1 METFWFFWLLFRR
14 AYDSAYDSHFWFSL
28 SHKRLTTSTVTA
40 TPSLVKISLKSSAF
54 VAGIWSGR
62 KRGRRGALH
71 VLTWCNSL
79 SSHFVPSQIVP
90 QYSQN
95 FSRVLKEVTYVYT
108 SFFKLTSQKKGRFTS
123 SSTLKLWN
131 NLTVKWND
139 LTMERGV
146 NPWFKH
152 PFPFKSLSRRLK
164 SFLKSRFLK
173 VSRKA
178 VVVYT
183 QDRGNWNSFAD
194 SMTKLSDNKTK

>member
-1 METFWFFWLLFRR
+1 METCEKAVGSRE
-14 AYDSAYDSHFWFSL
+14 
-28 SHKRLTTSTVTA
+28 
-40 TPSLVKISLKSSAF
+40 
-54 VAGIWSGR
+54 
-62 KRGRRGALH
+62 RRGALH

-90 QYSQN
+90 QYRQN

-194 SMTKLSDNKTK
+194 SMTKLSDNKTKWNGNIWVTGTVEKRAPRPNIAPFREICLN